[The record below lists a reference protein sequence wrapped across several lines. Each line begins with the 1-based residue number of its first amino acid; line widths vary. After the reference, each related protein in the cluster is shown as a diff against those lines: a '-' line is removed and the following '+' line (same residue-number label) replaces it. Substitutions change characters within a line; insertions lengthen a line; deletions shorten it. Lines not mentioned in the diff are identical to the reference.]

1 MSLDRNRL
9 LMGLLFAAFLVLT
22 IQFVVG
28 HLVFPHKDHGEEDS
42 GVISIAAPVYVPGHP
57 ALWLAEQDGSLA
69 GLIEQGER
77 LFGQCRGC
85 HNAAAGAPN
94 KQGPNLWAIVGQASQ
109 AAEGFSYSG
118 ALAAATEVWSLA
130 ALDEFIYQ
138 PRRYAPGTS
147 MGYNGLRNPD
157 DRAALLAY
165 LRSLDDGELVPLSEP
180 SAADLAAYRGEAPE
194 GDTNSEMSQQ
204 SEDGTV
210 EADGESGAQS
220 IEVQEANTGQTSS
233 D

>member
-1 MSLDRNRL
+1 
-9 LMGLLFAAFLVLT
+9 
-22 IQFVVG
+22 
-28 HLVFPHKDHGEEDS
+28 
-42 GVISIAAPVYVPGHP
+42 
-57 ALWLAEQDGSLA
+57 
-69 GLIEQGER
+69 
-77 LFGQCRGC
+77 
-85 HNAAAGAPN
+85 
-94 KQGPNLWAIVGQASQ
+94 
-109 AAEGFSYSG
+109 
-118 ALAAATEVWSLA
+118 
-130 ALDEFIYQ
+130 
-138 PRRYAPGTS
+138 